1 MQAKNKARKE
11 AKKAAKA
18 LQAVV
23 REENIDKVKVKEK
36 AKKQV

>member
-11 AKKAAKA
+11 AKKVVKA
-18 LQAVV
+18 LQVVV